1 MFSPEI
7 KSISVRCVLV
17 EGGGGGVGGLGDEG
31 KNRSLWP

>member
-17 EGGGGGVGGLGDEG
+17 EGVGGGLGDWG
-31 KNRSLWP
+31 IGG